1 MLEKRKVDWL
11 STAVLAA
18 AAVNPI
24 YSFSASLG
32 DLWRV
37 PDGDAAVRRA
47 IDALFW
53 GDEQAQSEAI
63 EGWDRFSNAQ
73 GIHAVGSAPRN
84 MLLRKASDAAGFF
97 RHVAGSSTLASD
109 KQFAQ
114 VGLWLVSGFAN
125 QSASERT
132 NKYQAEIFSKKRNGL
147 SVGKGNAILEVKMY
161 EQYKGRQRKAS
172 AKEQRECEGS
182 VIADLR
188 STYQAA
194 RAKALEKR
202 ALQQQFK
209 ELRLETLEE
218 EDAPPYEMPLITT
231 ADALEVLGEG
241 EAKLTI
247 PAGFRLV
254 EKSPTPEQ
262 LDGKQVASDSMVGKK
277 IVVKFEDF
285 GWCLGVILEKNGDGR
300 RKIKGKRVNFI
311 AQFDMDEYTT
321 DLSLETDEYSKM
333 DDAEYESWALLEPVD
348 V

>member
-1 MLEKRKVDWL
+1 MGLAQH
-11 STAVLAA
+11 AVLAA
-18 AAVNPI
+18 AAVNLI

-47 IDALFW
+47 IDALLW

-73 GIHAVGSAPRN
+73 GIYAVGSAPRN

-132 NKYQAEIFSKKRNGL
+132 NKYQAEIFSKKRNLL
-147 SVGKGNAILEVKMY
+147 SVGNGNAMLEVKMH

-182 VIADLR
+182 VFADLR
-188 STYQAA
+188 SIYQAA
-194 RAKALEKR
+194 RAKVHEKR
-202 ALQQQFK
+202 ALQQQLK

-218 EDAPPYEMPLITT
+218 EDAPPEETPLITT

-247 PAGFRLV
+247 PAGFKLV

-262 LDGKQVASDSMVGKK
+262 LDGKQVASNSMVGKK

-285 GWCLGVILEKNGDGR
+285 GWCLGEILAKNGDGR

-321 DLSLETDEYSKM
+321 DLSLEADEYSNM